1 VRSAIPRP
9 AVLALVI
16 SLFSGTPAADANL
29 LRNGSFQD
37 DWLTLLPENQNH
49 HWCYSTGFQN
59 RRDYNPDT
67 WTLSGSWRWR
77 NADGPRG
84 SRRLFLEGP
93 RSEVSQRVNWITVH
107 DDRRRD
113 GFPDAGGF
121 PAPVLQR
128 SLDPLALVRDLTLR
142 IRVRGEDVPKDGA
155 RLELGLAPPG
165 PIAADD
171 PMGARLPPTTSVS
184 ASLPSGTFAW
194 QWFEL
199 RLPAG
204 QWLKAAQEAAA
215 KDPREAAEAARNGVA
230 LPGVASV
237 AVRYAGASGRIEI
250 ESAAVTA
257 AEAGVPNLLQNGG
270 FESKDAAGWPLG
282 WSRPE
287 KYRYF
292 PPALY
297 YLFNTWHNGP
307 FENRGFVARDT
318 LIPHDGSASLKMV
331 VPAGDEVQVA
341 STPIA
346 LNQIE
351 PRLIEVSV
359 WVRTDQVNMLQID
372 GLSDTGERLDGF
384 NFIHKAPVSIG
395 TDGWR
400 QLRQVF
406 RPRRP
411 IRSLRLVLAARGVNG
426 YTLGDTGDTPQAN
439 VTGTIWW
446 DDARVFEPESKLAD
460 LHSRGVKPVAAT
472 TEAPRTAYLEDLD
485 TGERL
490 FGANLMKA
498 TVVNQGVART
508 LSLVWRFT
516 TFDGRTSETR
526 SPARA
531 FGAGERHSVTVPYE
545 LQPELLPAYAEHK
558 GEVSLVDQAGRTLAA
573 SELWFSTWST
583 PIDLELG
590 ALYLAP
596 EQKQFV
602 RLNLGFSAAAMTQVA
617 SVRLDLIR
625 RGSGEVLTSQTV
637 AAGLKDVIAQRE
649 RLPVDLREDFTN
661 LILAELDVS
670 NLPVQPF
677 ASPERHWLIRA
688 AVLDL
693 RGREIFSKDSPP
705 FCRQARTGPQPG
717 VVSVRIGRDNLLR
730 VNDEPF
736 LPWAAVYGHVPVY
749 AGAKVS
755 GAPYRDLHNLPA
767 WSIYD
772 GFTAKGYTRAEGG
785 FNAAR
790 YVAGS
795 ITSRTDLEKLWASD
809 NRLASSAFVTPGP
822 VYSAE
827 ELAKAAGGAPA
838 LNANL
843 LFLKTAPM
851 VISVAPGI
859 EEAFGLFHAATPAQ
873 IAGLQGVVN
882 SLRAATG
889 KPVMVGHGGYW
900 NRFEFER
907 VPFFDIFDPET
918 EPLYPA
924 NLHTDLMPLIG
935 GQEKTIWLR
944 PQMYEDV
951 PYERWRFH
959 VFVELMRGARGFQI
973 AHGPGDA
980 SLFRGLGGEL
990 EGLKPVL
997 WSTDPGPAVRL
1008 WPEMEHWV
1016 RRQAGHTY
1024 IMAATTRGLTF
1035 GRWNWQEGA
1044 SGAHGRARVTEGDTL
1059 VRDEA
1064 NSYGVGETPP
1074 AGPSLHGIQY
1084 IPDAR
1089 RHAKGSRIVQWVWLD
1104 PRTPPRNLALIAKAD
1119 GRFTHAAA
1127 WGAFDLER
1135 FRSGSGLEW
1144 FLHSFYRH
1152 ADGFLG
1158 WGKDLLNA
1166 ALPYV
1171 PREVRAM
1178 GELPRPGEWTRL
1190 EVDLS
1195 DIGIADEQLDGV
1207 GFVHD
1212 GGRVLWG
1219 RTTIQNGSNSE
1230 TLWGDSVGPL
1240 PANLATAR
1248 IEVSGLKTGT
1258 RIKVLFEDREIVA
1271 GAGYFVDDFRGQ
1283 DLYQRFGGGPG
1294 VGYGSDPVALH
1305 IYEIR

>member
-1 VRSAIPRP
+1 M
-9 AVLALVI
+9 
-16 SLFSGTPAADANL
+16 PAAEANL
-29 LRNGSFQD
+29 LRNGNFQD

-67 WTLSGSWRWR
+67 WVLSGSWKWV

-84 SRRLFLEGP
+84 SRRFFLEGP
-93 RSEVSQRVNWITVH
+93 RSEAAQRVNWITVH

-121 PAPVLQR
+121 PAPALQR

-142 IRVRGEDVPKDGA
+142 VRVRGEDVPKDGA
-155 RLELGLAPPG
+155 HLELGWAPPG

-171 PMGARLPPTTSVS
+171 PMGAPVPLTTSVS
-184 ASLPSGTFAW
+184 ASLPSGTFVW
-194 QWFEL
+194 QWVEL
-199 RLPAG
+199 RLPAA

-215 KDPREAAEAARNGVA
+215 KDPKEKAEAARNGAA

-250 ESAAVTA
+250 ERAELTA
-257 AEAGVPNLLQNGG
+257 AEAAAPNLLQNGG
-270 FESKDAAGWPLG
+270 FESKDTAGWPVG
-282 WSRPE
+282 WNRPE

-307 FENRGFVARDT
+307 LENRGFAARDT

-331 VPAGDEVQVA
+331 VPSGDEVQVA
-341 STPIA
+341 SAPVA
-346 LNQIE
+346 LNQVE

-384 NFIHKAPVSIG
+384 NFIHKAPVSVG

-400 QLRQVF
+400 RLRQVF

-426 YTLGDTGDTPQAN
+426 YTLGDTGETPQAN
-439 VTGTIWW
+439 ATGTIWW
-446 DDARVFEPESKLAD
+446 DDARVFEPESKPGD
-460 LHSRGVKPVAAT
+460 LESRGVKRVAAA

-485 TGERL
+485 PGERL
-490 FGANLMKA
+490 FGANRMKA
-498 TVVNQGVART
+498 TVVNPGVART

-516 TFDGRTSETR
+516 TFDGRKWETR

-531 FGAGERHSVTVPYE
+531 FAGGERASVTVPYE
-545 LQPELLPAYAEHK
+545 LPPSLLPAYSEHK

-596 EQKQFV
+596 ERKQFV
-602 RLNLGFSAAAMTQVA
+602 RLNLGFSAATMARVA

-625 RGSGEVLTSQTV
+625 RGSGAILKSRTV
-637 AAGLKDVIAQRE
+637 AAGLEEVTAQRE
-649 RLPVDLREDFTN
+649 RIPLDLREDFTN

-670 NLPVQPF
+670 SLPVQPF
-677 ASPERHWLIRA
+677 ASPERNWFVRA
-688 AVLDL
+688 TAID
-693 RGREIFSKDSPP
+693 REGRAIFSKDSQP
-705 FCRQARTGPQPG
+705 FCRQAPAGAQAG
-717 VVSVRIGRDNLLR
+717 VASVRIDRANLLR

-736 LPWAAVYGHVPVY
+736 LPWAAAYGHVPVY
-749 AGAKVS
+749 AGAKAG
-755 GAPYRDLHNLPA
+755 GAPYRDLPNLPA

-772 GFTAKGYTRAEGG
+772 GFTAKGYTRATAD
-785 FNAAR
+785 FNSAR

-795 ITSRTDLEKLWASD
+795 ITSRAEAEKRWASD
-809 NRLASSAFVTPGP
+809 NLLASTAFVTPGA
-822 VYSAE
+822 VYSTR
-827 ELAKAAGGAPA
+827 ELAKAAGGPEA

-851 VISVAPGI
+851 VVSVAPGI
-859 EEAFGLFHAATPAQ
+859 EEAFGLFHAVTPAQ
-873 IAGLQGVVN
+873 IAGLESVVN

-924 NLHTDLMPLIG
+924 NLHTDLMPLIK
-935 GQEKTIWLR
+935 GQEKAIWLR

-959 VFVELMRGARGFQI
+959 VYVELMRGARGFQI

-997 WSTDPGPAVRL
+997 WSTDPGPAVRI

-1016 RRQAGHTY
+1016 RRQAGRTY

-1035 GRWNWQEGA
+1035 GKWNWQNGA
-1044 SGAHGRARVTEGDTL
+1044 SGPHGRARVSEGETV

-1064 NSYGVGETPP
+1064 NSYGVGEILP
-1074 AGPSLHGIQY
+1074 AGPSLHGVQY
-1084 IPDAR
+1084 LPDAG
-1089 RHAKGSRIVQWVWLD
+1089 RHAKGSRVVQWVWLD
-1104 PRTPPRNLALIAKAD
+1104 PKAPPRNFAITVKAD
-1119 GRFTHAAA
+1119 GRFTHVAA
-1127 WGAFDLER
+1127 WGPFDVGR
-1135 FRSGSGLEW
+1135 FRSGPGLEW

-1152 ADGFLG
+1152 SDGFLG

-1171 PREVRAM
+1171 PRDVRAM
-1178 GELPRPGEWTRL
+1178 GDAPRPGEWTKL
-1190 EVDLS
+1190 AVDLS
-1195 DIGIADEQLDGV
+1195 DIGIANELVDGV
-1207 GFVHD
+1207 GFIHD

-1219 RTTIQNGSNSE
+1219 RTTIESGSASQ
-1230 TLWGDSVGPL
+1230 TLWGDSMGPP

-1248 IEVSGLKTGT
+1248 IEVDGLKAGA

-1271 GAGYFVDDFRGQ
+1271 GPGYFVDDFRGQ

-1294 VGYGSDPVALH
+1294 VGYGNDPVALH
-1305 IYEIR
+1305 IYEIP